1 MQVRKIYIFLF
12 TFFLA
17 AWFSPKAFSATSL
30 SINADAVPEGLS
42 VHLEYVQHEGKPWAV
57 LRLDMAEQYY
67 TYAPQNAIGASVNEG
82 QAVQLYVPD
91 GQEGR
96 ESSFPVYMP
105 YGVNREDFYEK
116 GKIIA
121 AYEDNV
127 VLFVPIF
134 SLLEKES
141 VVEEI
146 QGKLSLL
153 LCSAAHCLPVRLP
166 LSFVLPMSVTSLP
179 LLTDQTYFSLWEK
192 TVAQGPVPQEFA
204 EKTTTMSKTKGEIF
218 LQSSAQAT
226 GAGQGLGA
234 KLARLQQ
241 ESSLQGLSIGKS
253 TSLTEWNFS
262 PRPYAQG
269 LEVTSVS
276 KALLLG
282 LLAGLILNLMPCV
295 LPVLTLKVQSL
306 LLSEEGENRIQAF
319 RTHNIFFAAG
329 IVTQFLILG
338 LLLGSLGLMW
348 GELFQNVYFVAG
360 MLLTIF
366 ILALSLMGLFT
377 LPMIDIKSTSQGS
390 ARRQAFT
397 TGMVATL
404 LATPCSGPLLGG
416 VLSWAFLQPL
426 YFIVSTIV
434 AVGLGMALPYIFL
447 AWQPQWGRFLPRP
460 GGWMLVVEKLVAFF
474 LLGTV
479 VYLLAILPAYAH
491 IPMLMGLLVL
501 ALLGWIWGAFG
512 GLQAPAWRR
521 SFLMFLFM
529 LGAVVVLVYGVQEPK
544 RDTDVNIAWHNFTPE
559 SFQAEFSKR
568 PILVEF
574 TADWCP
580 NCKYVEKTVLT
591 EENLQAWHER
601 YNLHY
606 VKVDITRDN
615 AAGEAFLHA
624 LGSRSIPLTAIFIPG
639 AEANSPVI
647 LRDIYTQQSLE
658 GALREALD
666 P

>member
-1 MQVRKIYIFLF
+1 MQMRNIYIFLF
-12 TFFLA
+12 ILFLA
-17 AWFSPKAFSATSL
+17 IWDSPKAFSATSL
-30 SINADAVPEGLS
+30 PINTVEVPKGLS
-42 VHLEYVQHEGKPWAV
+42 LQLEYVQHEGKPWAV
-57 LRLDMAEQYY
+57 LRLNMAEQYY
-67 TYAPQNAIGASVNEG
+67 TYAPQDSTGARVNEG

-91 GQEGR
+91 GLD
-96 ESSFPVYMP
+96 SPLPVYMP
-105 YGVNREDFYEK
+105 HGVNREDFYEK
-116 GKIIA
+116 GKVIA

-127 VLFVPIF
+127 LIF
-134 SLLEKES
+134 IPFSKGGEDLAAEG
-141 VVEEI
+141 V

-153 LCSAAHCLPVRLP
+153 LCSAAHCLPVRMPISFTLP
-166 LSFVLPMSVTSLP
+166 TLLDLLPP
-179 LLTDQTYFSLWEK
+179 LAEQTYFSSWENI
-192 TVAQGPVPQEFA
+192 VAQGAVPQEFMEKSHKQA
-204 EKTTTMSKTKGEIF
+204 EVKVQNVPQLST
-218 LQSSAQAT
+218 QSSEE
-226 GAGQGLGA
+226 GQGLAA
-234 KLARLQQ
+234 KLSRLQQ
-241 ESSLQGLSIGKS
+241 ENSLQGLTVGKS
-253 TSLTEWNFS
+253 ASAPEWNFS
-262 PRPYAQG
+262 PRAYAQG
-269 LEVTSVS
+269 LEVTSLS
-276 KALLLG
+276 KALMLG

-306 LLSEEGENRIQAF
+306 MLNEEGEKRIQAF
-319 RTHNIFFAAG
+319 REHNMFFAAG

-366 ILALSLMGLFT
+366 TLALSLMGLFT
-377 LPMIDIKSTSQGS
+377 LPMIDIKSTTQGS

-426 YFIVSTIV
+426 YLIVSTIV
-434 AVGLGMALPYIFL
+434 AVGLGMAMPYIFL

-460 GGWMLVVEKLVAFF
+460 GAWMLVVEKLVAFF

-479 VYLLAILPAYAH
+479 VYLLAILPAYVH
-491 IPMLMGLLVL
+491 IPILIGLLVL
-501 ALLGWIWGAFG
+501 AFLGWIWGVFG

-521 SFLMFLFM
+521 SFLMFFFM
-529 LGAVVVLVYGVQEPK
+529 FSAVAVLVYGVQEPK
-544 RDTDVNIAWHNFTPE
+544 QVANKNIVWQDFSPE
-559 SFQAEFSKR
+559 SFHAELGKR

-591 EENLQAWHER
+591 EENLHTWHNR
-601 YNLHY
+601 YDLHY

-658 GALREALD
+658 GALRQALE